1 MVVVN
6 NLKYVPTAV
15 VVAVFGLIGGIIE
28 ALVVF
33 LGFSS
38 LGMGGAVGVIG
49 AITTL
54 IGGAIGGF
62 VGGLIFA
69 FLYNVLI
76 SRFAKLETA

>member
-1 MVVVN
+1 
-6 NLKYVPTAV
+6 
-15 VVAVFGLIGGIIE
+15 
-28 ALVVF
+28 
-33 LGFSS
+33 
-38 LGMGGAVGVIG
+38 MGGAVGVIG